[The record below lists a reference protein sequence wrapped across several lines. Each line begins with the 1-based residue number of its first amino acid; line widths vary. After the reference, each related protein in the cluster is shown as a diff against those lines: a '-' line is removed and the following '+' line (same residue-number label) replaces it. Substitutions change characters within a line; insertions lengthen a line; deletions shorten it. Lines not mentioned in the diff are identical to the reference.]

1 MSTLYLKMS
10 GLLPNSSFSFIFL
23 YFIKVIYIT
32 VFNYLGQLNLM
43 PIHRPFFVFC
53 NKHRIFETDHG
64 KKYLTI
70 FKFLLFVFCYWHS
83 NGHFGG
89 IRITDLRTSYHYWF
103 TPQNSD
109 ICGKQIDSFAKFIW
123 VCLRTKAKFFKFVQL
138 WSWQAVQTSEFS
150 VRLPLLCKYLLQ
162 TTVIIRLLRR
172 NNHQPLC

>member
-1 MSTLYLKMS
+1 MVDRGYRIVHSFHQQFLPVMSTLYLKMS
-10 GLLPNSSFSFIFL
+10 SLLPNSSFSFIFL

-89 IRITDLRTSYHYWF
+89 IRIPDLRTPYHYWF
-103 TPQNSD
+103 TPRPPKFLYMWQTNWL
-109 ICGKQIDSFAKFIW
+109 ICKIH
-123 VCLRTKAKFFKFVQL
+123 
-138 WSWQAVQTSEFS
+138 
-150 VRLPLLCKYLLQ
+150 LCMFENQ
-162 TTVIIRLLRR
+162 S
-172 NNHQPLC
+172 